1 MKIRK
6 KEKEI
11 KALQEERFAKLY
23 ENEKRM
29 AQAARQILEISS
41 SISTFDME
49 MNHISTQLMSFAA
62 ELADLSESN
71 LAIVQETTA
80 SMHNVNDSIE
90 YTNGLLDDLTNKAKI
105 FSEKNQEN
113 LDYLSQL
120 SILKEEIKG
129 SLCLQ
134 KGYQKA

>member
-105 FSEKNQEN
+105 FSE
-113 LDYLSQL
+113 
-120 SILKEEIKG
+120 
-129 SLCLQ
+129 
-134 KGYQKA
+134 